1 MSANCF
7 SSSPCSWPWPY
18 PPWPWASQRPAPRLT
33 TEATT
38 ADTGDTDITGTGMV
52 DTRNTEGIPIP
63 GPSPIQT
70 SPLSP
75 NLSNIPGIV
84 CQCNT
89 VLFNPIPT
97 HTLTISVQ
105 NSFQLFT
112 YKRGRI
118 FDKRISIAGLTL
130 PIQCARQFGM

>member
-1 MSANCF
+1 MFFQFTVFLALALSPMALGEPEASAEAHYGGYYGRHRGYGHHGHRYGGYKKHGGY
-7 SSSPCSWPWPY
+7 SYSRSIPY
-18 PPWPWASQRPAPRLT
+18 SNL
-33 TEATT
+33 
-38 ADTGDTDITGTGMV
+38 I
-52 DTRNTEGIPIP
+52 
-63 GPSPIQT
+63 
-70 SPLSP
+70 SP
-75 NLSNIPGIV
+75 NLYNITGIV

-97 HTLTISVQ
+97 HTLTQSVQ

-112 YKRGRI
+112 NKKGKI